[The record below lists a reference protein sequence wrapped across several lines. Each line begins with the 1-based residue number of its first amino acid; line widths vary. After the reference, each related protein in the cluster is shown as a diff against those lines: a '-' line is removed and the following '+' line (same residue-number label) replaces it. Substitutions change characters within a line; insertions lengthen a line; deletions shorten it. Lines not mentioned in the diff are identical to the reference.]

1 MKDPTIRFGLIGAGV
16 ASETHARELRRVA
29 GASLEAVFAR
39 DRTKAARFGAAFS
52 VPRCYSDITEFLADS
67 DIDVVI
73 ITTPNGQHRDYAI
86 AAAKAGKH
94 VIVEKPLEITE
105 DRASD
110 IIVACRDS
118 GRQLF
123 VIYQRRYSAA
133 AQQAF
138 SDIRSGRLGRI
149 LLVNIVDNQYRTP
162 AYYRKDA
169 WRGTRSIEGGG
180 CVMTQSTHLI
190 DLAQYLVGPIRSVFA
205 RTGTAFHEI
214 ETEDVAVAVFEF
226 AGGAVGTLSSSTAA
240 FPGLRH
246 LLTICGTEGSVI
258 INGEHDE
265 IVFRQTKSDPA
276 ASTIPN
282 TFSFADPIEPR
293 DYPTDGQRKQLQGIV
308 RTLLDGDAPAA
319 DDLEALMAVRV
330 IDAIYRSSSAGRPV
344 EVHHEAVAGLSD
356 SAPRP

>member
-1 MKDPTIRFGLIGAGV
+1 VNRTIRFGLIGAGV

-39 DRTKAARFGAAFS
+39 DGTKAVAFSAAFS
-52 VPRCYSDITEFLADS
+52 VPRIYSRISEFLTDP

-73 ITTPNGQHRDYAI
+73 ITTPNGQHLDYAV

-105 DRASD
+105 DRATR
-110 IIVACRDS
+110 ILVACREAGVS
-118 GRQLF
+118 LF

-133 AQQAF
+133 AQQAL
-138 SDIRSGRLGRI
+138 SDIKNGRLGRI
-149 LLVNIVDNQYRTP
+149 LLVNIVDNQFRSP
-162 AYYRKDA
+162 AYYQKDA
-169 WRGTRSIEGGG
+169 WRGTKSVEGGG

-205 RTGTAFHEI
+205 RIGTVHHKI

-226 AGGAVGTLSSSTAA
+226 ADGVLGTLSSSTAA

-246 LLTICGTEGSVI
+246 LVTISGTEGSII

-265 IVFRQTKSDPA
+265 VVFRQTVDDPA
-276 ASTIPN
+276 GTMLPP

-293 DYPTDGQRKQLQGIV
+293 DYPTDGQRKQLQAV
-308 RTLLDGDAPAA
+308 VHTLLGRYDPAA
-319 DDLEALMAVRV
+319 GDPDPLITVRV
-330 IDAIYRSSSAGRPV
+330 IDAIYRSSAEGRPV
-344 EVHHEAVAGLSD
+344 ELRHLAVTS
-356 SAPRP
+356 SQSR

>member
-1 MKDPTIRFGLIGAGV
+1 MNSPTIRFGLIGAGT

-39 DRTKAARFGAAFS
+39 DQTKAAAFGAAFS
-52 VPRCYSDITEFLADS
+52 VPRCYSNISEFLANAE
-67 DIDVVI
+67 IDVVI
-73 ITTPNGQHRDYAI
+73 ITTPNGLHLDYAK

-105 DRASD
+105 DRASC
-110 IIVACRDS
+110 IFAACRDA
-118 GRQLF
+118 GTRLF
-123 VIYQRRYSAA
+123 VIYQRRHSAA
-133 AQQAF
+133 AQQAL
-138 SDIRSGRLGRI
+138 SDIRNGRLGRI
-149 LLVNIVDNQYRTP
+149 LMVNIVDNQYRSP

-205 RTGTAFHEI
+205 RTGTAYHEI

-226 AGGAVGTLSSSTAA
+226 VGGAIGTLSSSTAA
-240 FPGLRH
+240 FPGQRH
-246 LLTICGTEGSVI
+246 LLTISGTEGSII

-265 IVFRQTKSDPA
+265 IAFRQTKSDA
-276 ASTIPN
+276 VASAIPE

-293 DYPTDGQRKQLQGIV
+293 DYPTDGQRAQLQAIV
-308 RTLLDGDAPAA
+308 KTLLDPYALATDHS
-319 DDLEALMAVRV
+319 EALMAVRV
-330 IDAIYRSSSAGRPV
+330 IDAIYQSSAEGRSV
-344 EVHHEAVAGLSD
+344 EVSHAVGASGVSK
-356 SAPRP
+356 